1 MWDWMM
7 SYRNSHSSEA
17 AVLRGWEHLELLGTG
32 FRMSPWKTD
41 LPPPLFF
48 KMKTEGLQ
56 CFHLPSPLPRFNL
69 FIKKY
74 SQSSRLPIK
83 EEFF

>member
-1 MWDWMM
+1 MM
-7 SYRNSHSSEA
+7 FNRNSHSSEA
-17 AVLRGWEHLELLGTG
+17 AVLRGWEVFHGCLHERLTSLL
-32 FRMSPWKTD
+32 
-41 LPPPLFF
+41 PLFF

-83 EEFF
+83 EFF